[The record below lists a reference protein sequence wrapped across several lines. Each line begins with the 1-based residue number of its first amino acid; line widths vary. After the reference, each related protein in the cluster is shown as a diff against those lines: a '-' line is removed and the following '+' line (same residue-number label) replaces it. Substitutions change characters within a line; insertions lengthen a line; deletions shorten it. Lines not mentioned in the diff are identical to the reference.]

1 MQRLLQPTAGQTTS
15 FFSSVLQQTHAI
27 LTPKR
32 AGFTL
37 LSAFAFVGA
46 AAGVSMAIGPNSSP
60 PQSPSYTIQKAS
72 TPDSGSTSPLPA
84 DTAANTPPASSDS
97 SGSTHHVQ
105 LNVNGRNIAV
115 PQNGSVQQTVPTTS
129 GTGQSSVSVNSSSN
143 DSSSSLN
150 VNIST
155 NSTTT
160 GDSSSSSSTFISQ
173 DGGSVTLNGD

>member
-1 MQRLLQPTAGQTTS
+1 MQRLLQPTAGQATS
-15 FFSSVLQQTHAI
+15 FFSSVLQQTYAA

-46 AAGVSMAIGPNSSP
+46 AAGVNMAIGPSSSP
-60 PQSPSYTIQKAS
+60 PQSPNYTIQKAT
-72 TPDSGSTSPLPA
+72 TPNMDNTSLLPA
-84 DTAANTPPASSDS
+84 NTTANAPPAGSGN
-97 SGSTHHVQ
+97 SGSTHNVQ

-115 PQNGSVQQTVPTTS
+115 PQNGSVQQTVPNTS

-150 VNIST
+150 VHVST

-160 GDSSSSSSTFISQ
+160 GDGSSSSSTFISQ